1 MGSGLDTL
9 NGSYLSI
16 KAQGSMQVPEVV
28 DDSRITAFSR
38 HSKSDTHRNSQTHTH
53 TYIACTIPAQ
63 FTPINPSTD
72 KAKHM
77 VQLLTKSLCAI
88 DNC

>member
-38 HSKSDTHRNSQTHTH
+38 HGKSDTHRNSQTHTH
-53 TYIACTIPAQ
+53 THIYSMHNTCTVH
-63 FTPINPSTD
+63 TD
-72 KAKHM
+72 K
-77 VQLLTKSLCAI
+77 S
-88 DNC
+88 